1 MSNKKPILLTGC
13 TGTGKSKLA
22 IELAKL
28 NDSIIINADSMQVYR
43 CLRILTSRPSDND
56 INKFPH
62 ALYGHIDC
70 HKNYSVGAW
79 LREIE
84 NLLNYAKDNNL
95 RPIIVGGTGLYFS
108 LLVNGLS
115 NIPTISSHVR
125 GAANQIKK
133 NSPNKFVQDLK
144 RFDPEA
150 LIDMDLSNK
159 VRLQRAWEVYT
170 QTGKSIRVWQKEY
183 TQKPLLELSSV
194 HPIILSCDRKLL
206 DKRIELRFK
215 RMSERGVINE
225 IERIIYGKEIFS
237 GEELIFRAIG
247 FSEIKSHIRGDLTL
261 EATETVVKLRTR
273 QYAKRQR
280 TWFKNQLKGWQKVSH
295 DSNTNF
301 EDLALEVA
309 NSIIP

>member
-70 HKNYSVGAW
+70 HINYSVGEW

-84 NLLNYAKDNNL
+84 NLLNYAKDSNL

-133 NSPNKFVQDLK
+133 NSPNKFVQDLVRVF
-144 RFDPEA
+144 RF
-150 LIDMDLSNK
+150 
-159 VRLQRAWEVYT
+159 
-170 QTGKSIRVWQKEY
+170 
-183 TQKPLLELSSV
+183 
-194 HPIILSCDRKLL
+194 LL
-206 DKRIELRFK
+206 DTRKDISRRVEYDTLRLSVTRTTTK
-215 RMSERGVINE
+215 V
-225 IERIIYGKEIFS
+225 
-237 GEELIFRAIG
+237 G
-247 FSEIKSHIRGDLTL
+247 FFVCWACADISFLETL
-261 EATETVVKLRTR
+261 SDT
-273 QYAKRQR
+273 
-280 TWFKNQLKGWQKVSH
+280 
-295 DSNTNF
+295 
-301 EDLALEVA
+301 VA
-309 NSIIP
+309 NILQLQSVFSCFF